1 MIFRHFREIIAWQKA
16 KELSLMIYR
25 LFGKSRDFGFRDQ
38 IQRSSVSV
46 MANIAEGYGR
56 NSDREFIRFLEIAKG
71 SLNETQS
78 FLDLAKDLKYINEQQ
93 HLQLDSICD
102 EITKLIYGLM
112 KKLQIGLTA
121 K

>member
-1 MIFRHFREIIAWQKA
+1 
-16 KELSLMIYR
+16 
-25 LFGKSRDFGFRDQ
+25 
-38 IQRSSVSV
+38 